1 MMRKLI
7 AAALFVAFTTF
18 LALAANPT
26 DDLKKADQDWAQAAG
41 SKNIDQFMSFI
52 ADDAYVSGNDGKWV
66 HGKQAIRDLWSKMLA
81 DPNFKLNWM
90 VESADVSKD
99 MGYTRGTFSGTMGN
113 QPMSGSYTTVWKKD
127 KSGKWLAEVDIAA
140 PASAQ

>member
-1 MMRKLI
+1 MRKLI
-7 AAALFVAFTTF
+7 TVVVFVVFGAF

-26 DDLKKADQDWAQAAG
+26 DDLKKADQDWAKAAG
-41 SKNIDQFMSFI
+41 SKNVDQFMSFI

-81 DPNFKLNWM
+81 DPNFKLNWT

-99 MGYTRGTFSGTMGN
+99 MGYTRGTFSGTANN

-140 PASAQ
+140 SAPGQ

>member
-1 MMRKLI
+1 MRKLMI
-7 AAALFVAFTTF
+7 VVLFVVFGAF

-52 ADDAYVSGNDGKWV
+52 ADDAYVSGPNGKWV
-66 HGKQAIRDLWSKMLA
+66 HGKQAIRDLLSKMLA
-81 DPNFKLNWM
+81 DPNFKLSWT

-99 MGYTRGTFSGTMGN
+99 MGYTRGTFTGSQGN
-113 QPMSGSYTTVWKKD
+113 QPISGSYTTVWKKD

-140 PASAQ
+140 PASGQ